1 MMHVCGRR
9 QRKSDTSEPKF
20 YIIKLIYFTG
30 KWTQEA
36 QKAMIGTMLNIGL
49 DNQSNPGC
57 NHSPLIELKMFLLLL
72 SYQIPQCSIM
82 VFLTDQ

>member
-20 YIIKLIYFTG
+20 CIFRLIYFTG
-30 KWTQEA
+30 NWTQEA
-36 QKAMIGTMLNIGL
+36 QRAMTGTMLNISL

-57 NHSPLIELKMFLLLL
+57 NHNPLIELKMFLLLL
-72 SYQIPQCSIM
+72 SCQIPKCSIK
-82 VFLTDQ
+82 VFLKEQ